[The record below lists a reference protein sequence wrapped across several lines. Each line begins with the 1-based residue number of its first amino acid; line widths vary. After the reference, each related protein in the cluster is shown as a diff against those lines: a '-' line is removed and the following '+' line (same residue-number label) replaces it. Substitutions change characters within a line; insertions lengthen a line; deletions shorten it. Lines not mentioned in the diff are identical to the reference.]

1 MKEYEEKTIWTSDLV
16 PLMASYNKGFLQKTL
31 LISQK
36 VPCDMLLILMILYHT
51 IQNSGKMQHSL
62 WVAEIIGSNHE
73 DGGTSLTNADPIGVL
88 PKRMSFRRIW
98 QGKGAHKAS
107 SKVNFTYFDF
117 PYSLFGI
124 I

>member
-1 MKEYEEKTIWTSDLV
+1 
-16 PLMASYNKGFLQKTL
+16 
-31 LISQK
+31 
-36 VPCDMLLILMILYHT
+36 MLLILMVLYHT

-124 I
+124 IEVCQLSWLLLVLHSYLIGRCKFTKIIG